1 MRDTRYS
8 RRALLVC
15 APVTALAA
23 LAACS
28 SSPTA
33 TPARLSIT
41 TPTAVIST
49 ITVVVR
55 SGSAVIPSP
64 IGQSASSVAMMPAT
78 SASPAAPAAPALP
91 MGTVVIAP
99 TVPVP
104 ALRTGSPL
112 VPLTGGTPFTT
123 NDGKATLRYPTDWD
137 VQKSNEAAQFAPR
150 NAMPTDANV
159 PRVNFIGQA
168 VQIDVFS
175 GDNAAYYT
183 QSIASATR
191 DRGADDLIV
200 RSVER
205 VMLGGANGPP
215 ALKIVVAYT
224 AAVPVVSEQIIVQA
238 PNSDR
243 TYFIS
248 ATAPASDY
256 DAKWRGIIDGMA
268 GSLTFQ

>member
-15 APVTALAA
+15 APATSFAALAA
-23 LAACS
+23 LAACT

-33 TPARLSIT
+33 TPAYLSII

-64 IGQSASSVAMMPAT
+64 TGQSASSVAMMPAT
-78 SASPAAPAAPALP
+78 SASPAVP

-168 VQIDVFS
+168 VQIDIFS

-191 DRGADDLIV
+191 DRGADDLTV

-256 DAKWRGIIDGMA
+256 DAKWRGTIDGMA

>member
-15 APVTALAA
+15 APATALATLAA
-23 LAACS
+23 LAACTG
-28 SSPTA
+28 SPTA

-64 IGQSASSVAMMPAT
+64 IGQSASSVAMTPAT
-78 SASPAAPAAPALP
+78 SAAPAASALP

-112 VPLTGGTPFTT
+112 VPLMGGTPFTT

-175 GDNAAYYT
+175 GDNATYYT

-205 VMLGGANGPP
+205 VLLGGANGPP

>member
-1 MRDTRYS
+1 MCDTRYS

-15 APVTALAA
+15 APVTAFAALAA
-23 LAACS
+23 LAACTG
-28 SSPTA
+28 SPTA
-33 TPARLSIT
+33 TPAPLSIT

-78 SASPAAPAAPALP
+78 SASPALP

-137 VQKSNEAAQFAPR
+137 VQKANEAAQFAPR

-256 DAKWRGIIDGMA
+256 DAKWRGIVDGMA

>member
-1 MRDTRYS
+1 MRDTHYS
-8 RRALLVC
+8 RRALLVF
-15 APVTALAA
+15 APATSFAALAA
-23 LAACS
+23 LAACT

-33 TPARLSIT
+33 TPARLSIA

-64 IGQSASSVAMMPAT
+64 VGQSASS
-78 SASPAAPAAPALP
+78 SPASPAAPALP

-104 ALRTGSPL
+104 ALRTGNPL
-112 VPLTGGTPFTT
+112 VPLMGGTPFTT

-137 VQKSNEAAQFAPR
+137 VQKANDAAQFAPR

-248 ATAPASDY
+248 ATTPASDY
-256 DAKWRGIIDGMA
+256 DTKWRGIIDGMA